1 MANRDFRI
9 TQGLLVGDSDLHF
22 SLVGNTSL
30 KLKSS
35 ATISIGDNAV
45 VKAGDNVALL
55 TNDAGYLTASNISG
69 LRSDIDSDSTAIQ
82 AAKTDLAGFKAATIG
97 KLDSDS
103 TKIQSI
109 GTQVEVIHTRL
120 DSDHDLMKS
129 KIASGLLNLADSD
142 LLTFQ
147 LDQKVAALIGRLDSD
162 SIVQQTI
169 RTQVFPRLDSDEA
182 KLQEI
187 KSALDAEITA
197 TNTEVG
203 LIKGRL
209 DSDSTK
215 IQSLSTAIEGEAS
228 SRASAV
234 TALIARLDSD
244 EIRLQ
249 QLDSLIGGELLSGVR
264 NDIDSDSSAIQAVK
278 TDLASFKTEVKGRL
292 DSDDGAIQAAAS
304 AGAAAAAG
312 AQNRADAAHVRLDS
326 DSLRLSELQIIV
338 DAIRND
344 NDSEEAA
351 RSTFNEG
358 ITIGVN
364 TANVNG
370 MAVINPHQLTTTA
383 TTQVDI
389 YTQTASSL
397 KGLKLIVT
405 AADGSSGERHVTELL
420 ATHDGTNVAF
430 VEYGTVFTGS
440 AALATYDI
448 DINGGNIRVRTT
460 PASTNSTAFTVLE
473 SYTV

>member
-30 KLKSS
+30 KLKNN

-55 TNDAGYLTASNISG
+55 ANDAGYLVPSDISG
-69 LRSDIDSDSTAIQ
+69 LRSDIDSES
-82 AAKTDLAGFKAATIG
+82 AAVQSAKSDLASFKTATIG

-120 DSDHDLMKS
+120 DSDHDLMKA
-129 KIASGLLNLADSD
+129 KIASGLLNLADSE

-182 KLQEI
+182 KLQTI
-187 KSALDAEITA
+187 RTNLQAEITA
-197 TNTEVG
+197 TNTEVSA
-203 LIKGRL
+203 IVGRL
-209 DSDSTK
+209 DSDEGK
-215 IQSLSTAIEGEAS
+215 LQSLNTAIGTETS
-228 SRASAV
+228 TRASAV

-244 EIRLQ
+244 EIKIQ
-249 QLDSLIGGELLSGVR
+249 QMNSLIGGELLAGVR
-264 NDIDSDSSAIQAVK
+264 GDLDSDSAAIQAVK
-278 TDLASFKTEVKGRL
+278 SDLEAFKTDVKGRL

-326 DSLRLSELQIIV
+326 DSLRLSELQIVV

-364 TANVNG
+364 AANVNG

-389 YTQTASSL
+389 YTQTASGL

-440 AALATYDI
+440 SALAAYDI